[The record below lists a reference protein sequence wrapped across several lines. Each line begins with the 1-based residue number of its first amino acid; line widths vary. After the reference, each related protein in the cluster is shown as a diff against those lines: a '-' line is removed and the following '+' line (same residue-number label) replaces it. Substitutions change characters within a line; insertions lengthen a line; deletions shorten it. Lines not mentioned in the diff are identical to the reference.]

1 MSFQLEVAQA
11 VYDELNNNIPNLP
24 EYRFNINNIIN
35 SAIIIVA
42 LNPTMKLYF
51 GDIRNFSFQLYNIN
65 TVGDELIYQQLKQNQ
80 QIIDFLRKDLKYIII
95 NNEKYEIIS
104 IAINGTQQPQV
115 DWVTT
120 TLDGVDE
127 TLQVYMLNLEIQ
139 IMKKEKTNG

>member
-11 VYDELNNNIPNLP
+11 VYDELNNNISNLP

-51 GDIRNFSFQLYNIN
+51 GDIRNFSFQLYNVN
-65 TVGDELIYQQLKQNQ
+65 TVGDELVYQQLKQNQ
-80 QIIDFLRKDLKYIII
+80 EIVDFLRKDLKYIII

-127 TLQVYMLNLEIQ
+127 TSQVYMLNLEIQ
-139 IMKKEKTNG
+139 IMKEKING